1 MMTQANR
8 QGLRPLALLRA
19 CLETRPPTTLRMSA
33 PARQQVFRILHNI
46 IADSALTG
54 KTVSAHVSLP
64 AFCGVLFYIPVS
76 FNLSNLVWVLNLLL
90 NLIFTN
96 VQPQLVHYNLAE
108 ADIFYLFSIMIRL
121 GYSRRTYSNTFKCH
135 EWRFQ
140 QFLIDL
146 MEGGCNIFDL
156 M

>member
-19 CLETRPPTTLRMSA
+19 CLETHPPTTLRMSA

-54 KTVSAHVSLP
+54 KTVGAHVSLP

-76 FNLSNLVWVLNLLL
+76 LNLSNLVWVLNLLL
-90 NLIFTN
+90 DLIFTD

-121 GYSRRTYSNTFKCH
+121 
-135 EWRFQ
+135 Q
-140 QFLIDL
+140 
-146 MEGGCNIFDL
+146 
-156 M
+156 